1 MPRTHDLECLQWST
15 SAAST
20 SSSADEDRGDVA
32 ALAVAV
38 YGVNNW
44 MWVDTISSSSI
55 CKITAKQLHM
65 TTSQP
70 PSFRRRVTLSAQS
83 TANITD
89 GRRSCLQNNQCH
101 KQKWKHQRA
110 NSADTLRDRRTYSQT
125 HMPHLQHLSNCNW
138 MKAKKSV
145 TINWWL
151 QKSIMRPNNVCSW

>member
-1 MPRTHDLECLQWST
+1 MTTIVSVKPNMDSRRQQALCQEHTIWNVSNGVHP

-20 SSSADEDRGDVA
+20 SSSADEDRGDDA
-32 ALAVAV
+32 ALAVVV

-55 CKITAKQLHM
+55 CKITAKQQHTWR

-70 PSFRRRVTLSAQS
+70 PSFRRRVTLSAES

-110 NSADTLRDRRTYSQT
+110 NGADTLRDRRTDIQT
-125 HMPHLQHLSNCNW
+125 DTYATSAASFQL
-138 MKAKKSV
+138 
-145 TINWWL
+145 
-151 QKSIMRPNNVCSW
+151 